1 MKSTKVMDTTE
12 SVEEQEAFFQRAY
25 QRFLE
30 AKSSAG
36 EIRFYYEICG
46 TTVCLSFAG
55 EALVPHITP
64 ALSHLGISSVE
75 APDLTVCLWDSF
87 STRTTMVPPPWNRDR
102 YTDRGDI
109 WGYFSRRIRTAFSS
123 AEFSLN
129 MLDLETNTGL
139 FWVEHAQSLPS
150 WVSASPLRAVLH
162 WWMEKNE
169 CQLIH
174 AAAIGTKSG
183 AVLLTGKG
191 GIGKS
196 TTALSCLKSGFFYLG
211 DDFVVTRLKPEPV
224 VFSLYGTAKL
234 NADNA
239 ERFPALSRF
248 ISNRGGPKDEK
259 AVMFLYPEFREQII
273 KSMPLKAIVV
283 PQIADRNESIVTRAS
298 SEKVLRAASFTTMTL
313 LPGASIETYE
323 FLNQLSASLPCFN
336 LELGSDFAHTPIAI
350 SELVDNVSD
359 KSRIMSAVCSDYVEP
374 QGSSRTWPVVSVIVP
389 VFNGEQFIR
398 EAVENI
404 ISQDYPS
411 SEIIIIDDGSTDGTA
426 DIIKQLPYEVRYFNQ
441 ENNGPAAARNKG
453 IKEAMGEYIAFLDA
467 DDLWPKNNLF
477 ILVEALS
484 RDKDIEVVQ
493 GHGQLACRNPETRT
507 YEYSGSPRGLFPY
520 YIGAALYRRS
530 AFTKVGLFD
539 PTLRYGEDSDWFM
552 RARELKIG
560 IKRLEDITLIVRRH
574 GKNMTYGRSPAELN
588 QLRVIK
594 KGLDRMRARR
604 QTGDGSP

>member
-1 MKSTKVMDTTE
+1 MDTTE
-12 SVEEQEAFFQRAY
+12 SLEEQQAFFQRVY

-36 EIRFYYEICG
+36 EINFYYEICD

-64 ALSHLGISSVE
+64 ALSHLGIFRVE
-75 APDLTVCLWDSF
+75 APDLTICLWDSV
-87 STRTTMVPPPWNRDR
+87 STKTTMVPPPWKRDR

-109 WGYFSRRIRTAFSS
+109 WGYFSRRIKTAFNS

-129 MLDLETNTGL
+129 MLDGEINTGL
-139 FWVEHAQSLPS
+139 FWVEDAQSLPS
-150 WVSASPLRAVLH
+150 WVSASPLRTLLH
-162 WWMEKNE
+162 WWMEKNK

-196 TTALSCLKSGFFYLG
+196 TTALTCLKSGFFYLG
-211 DDFVVTRLKPEPV
+211 DDFVVTRLKPEPL
-224 VFSLYGTAKL
+224 VFSLYSTAKL

-239 ERFPALSRF
+239 ERFPELSSS
-248 ISNRGGPKDEK
+248 ISNLGGPKDEK
-259 AVMFLYPEFREQII
+259 AVMFLYPEFREKII

-283 PQIADRNESIVTRAS
+283 PHITDRKESKVTGTS
-298 SEKVLRAASFTTMTL
+298 SENVLRAASFTTMTL

-323 FLNQLSASLPCFN
+323 FLNQLSASLPCFS
-336 LELGSDFAHTPIAI
+336 LELGSDFAQTPIAI
-350 SELVDNVSD
+350 SDLVDNLSD
-359 KSRIMSAVCSDYVEP
+359 RNRINISVACPDFPEP
-374 QGSSRTWPVVSVIVP
+374 QGESGRWPAMSIIVP

-398 EAVENI
+398 EALDNI

-411 SEIIIIDDGSTDGTA
+411 SEIIIIDDGSTDRTA
-426 DIIKQLPYEVRYFNQ
+426 DIIKQLPYELRYFNQ
-441 ENNGPAAARNKG
+441 ENNGPSAARNKG
-453 IKEAMGEYIAFLDA
+453 IKEAMGEYIAFLDV
-467 DDLWPKNNLF
+467 DDLWPKNNLY
-477 ILVEALS
+477 ILAEALLHN
-484 RDKDIEVVQ
+484 KDIEVVQ
-493 GHGQLACRNPETRT
+493 GHGQLAYYNPETRA
-507 YEYSGSPRGLFPY
+507 YEYSGSPLGLFPY

-552 RARELKIG
+552 RARELRIG
-560 IKRLEDITLIVRRH
+560 VERLEDITLIVRRH
-574 GKNMTYGRSPAELN
+574 GQNMTHGRSPAELN
-588 QLRVIK
+588 RLRVIK
-594 KGLDRMRARR
+594 KSLDRMRARR
-604 QTGDGSP
+604 RTVDGSA